1 MQRARL
7 KDIAEKIGCSIA
19 VVSHV
24 VNNSS
29 GNITCRNELREKILR
44 VSAELDYA
52 PHYASRALKSQ
63 RSFTIGV
70 YIPPRE
76 GSSMGYTYESA
87 ILMGIERICRE
98 KAYDLLVISLG
109 QGSCDVECAAKLNA
123 RRVDGLILLHVEEGS
138 DWAFPLAEKNTNVVA
153 VNYYGGAAL
162 DTINF
167 DDAAASAMA
176 VTELHKLGHRRIAY
190 IGPMHGN
197 AGQGAARR
205 LEGFLTQCRELGVA
219 TTPDVIFDETLP
231 GSLEIG
237 RGTLSEA
244 EAAAKVA
251 DAIRAMP
258 ENKRPTALLGYSDYC
273 AILVMRALQRAGMR
287 FPEQMSVV
295 GIDDS
300 SSCTSVLP
308 QLSSIQQPL
317 IGMGEE
323 AARYIILQS
332 EKRLAKGN
340 EDFAREPR
348 WLKYSSPK
356 FIGRESARAISASI

>member
-7 KDIAEKIGCSIA
+7 KDIAERIGCSIA

-29 GNITCRNELREKILR
+29 GNITCRNELRDKILR
-44 VSAELDYA
+44 VAAELDYA

-109 QGSCDVECAAKLNA
+109 QGSRDVECAAKLNA
-123 RRVDGLILLHVEEGS
+123 RRVDGLILLHVEEDS

-190 IGPMHGN
+190 IGPMNHD
-197 AGQGAARR
+197 AGKGAASR
-205 LEGFLTQCRELGVA
+205 LNGFLSKCKELGIA
-219 TTPDVIFDETLP
+219 TPPNIVFDEAMP

-237 RGTLSEA
+237 RMSLTEA
-244 EAAAKVA
+244 ESAAQVA
-251 DAIRAMP
+251 EAIKAMP
-258 ENKRPTALLGYSDYC
+258 ADKRPTALLGYSDYC
-273 AILVMRALQRAGMR
+273 AILVMRALQRAGMK

-300 SSCTSVLP
+300 NACTCVLP
-308 QLSSIQQPL
+308 QLSSVQQPL
-317 IGMGEE
+317 VGMGEE
-323 AARYIILQS
+323 AARYIIVQA
-332 EKRLAKGN
+332 EKRTARGN
-340 EDFAREPR
+340 EDFEREPR
-348 WLKYSSPK
+348 WLKYASPK
-356 FIGRESARAISASI
+356 FIVRESTREIRA